1 MVFMEVIAI
10 FVVFIACI
18 VFTIEILKN
27 IEDAQG
33 TLFLFE
39 QLLLAVAII
48 REGTSFVLISEDIL
62 IGVKKVVVVIV
73 IISI

>member
-33 TLFLFE
+33 TLILFE